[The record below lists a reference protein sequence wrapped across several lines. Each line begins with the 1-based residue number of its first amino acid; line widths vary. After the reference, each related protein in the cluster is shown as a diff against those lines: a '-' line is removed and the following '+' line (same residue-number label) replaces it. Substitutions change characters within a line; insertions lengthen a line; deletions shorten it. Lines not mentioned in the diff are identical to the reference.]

1 MTEKQILRELGRLC
15 RILEAGEKGYAVS
28 AININNRGLKV
39 LFKSFAQQRSR
50 FKSEILTEMQRLGGK
65 AKTRGNLFAT
75 IHRGRINIFAALTI
89 GKDECER
96 KVLKEILI
104 GERFA
109 LRTYISVLKKKLH
122 PETLQLILRQF
133 EDIQQVVEQVTLMRG
148 KEGKRLVVRLF
159 DTQKDADSAVL
170 EMKSAGFHLEMI
182 EQRDFNEELEIYKG
196 KSTTISETIISGAVG
211 GAFWGSLI
219 GILIG
224 AGMQVARFTPFE
236 STDSQTIWAYLTIAG
251 ILAGQ
256 FVGSILGF
264 AIGVGLSGE
273 DSYRYDLSI
282 KRGKILLMAMVD
294 ALRAS
299 EAGQIMALVNL
310 RARGRLEEAIA

>member
-1 MTEKQILRELGRLC
+1 
-15 RILEAGEKGYAVS
+15 
-28 AININNRGLKV
+28 
-39 LFKSFAQQRSR
+39 
-50 FKSEILTEMQRLGGK
+50 
-65 AKTRGNLFAT
+65 
-75 IHRGRINIFAALTI
+75 
-89 GKDECER
+89 
-96 KVLKEILI
+96 
-104 GERFA
+104 
-109 LRTYISVLKKKLH
+109 
-122 PETLQLILRQF
+122 
-133 EDIQQVVEQVTLMRG
+133 
-148 KEGKRLVVRLF
+148 
-159 DTQKDADSAVL
+159 
-170 EMKSAGFHLEMI
+170 MKSAGFHLEMI

-282 KRGKILLMAMVD
+282 KRGKVLLMAMVD
-294 ALRAS
+294 ALRAT